1 MKSTK
6 ELVKLCVE
14 GLDQLSENGPDEK
27 YIEDVELT
35 IQAIKNIL
43 LGKPISQLKKKD
55 KDKVISDED
64 RKELAFLF
72 TKTTTNDTGLIEKLI
87 VNLKYFGVDCKRNVV
102 SILSHL
108 AKEEDTLKDHVS
120 VNPQIIELLVNCY
133 SDHDYSPETGVC
145 LFTGEILQA
154 FIRSIGDP
162 VVEVILFS
170 GGEKDEHS
178 YMVWNFFN
186 EYVDIPSFDVQTQ
199 AFNTLKEIFL
209 TKHPKLG
216 VVVRKSAVKLI
227 TEKEEEFFKYFNQM
241 LQSPTFVTCR
251 QSLMLLHQILFDPEK
266 KTYRAMMHYIK
277 RKRNLKIA
285 MNLLRDSSD
294 QIQFEAFHL
303 FKVFV
308 LNPKRSPEVTHILS
322 KPKNIKNLVAFLSTF
337 KDKFKDSHF
346 GSNESGAG
354 YELFQS
360 ELKNVI
366 ESVKSLEKRDEIA
379 ASDRKKSSET
389 GAFGEPIQ

>member
-1 MKSTK
+1 
-6 ELVKLCVE
+6 
-14 GLDQLSENGPDEK
+14 
-27 YIEDVELT
+27 
-35 IQAIKNIL
+35 
-43 LGKPISQLKKKD
+43 
-55 KDKVISDED
+55 
-64 RKELAFLF
+64 
-72 TKTTTNDTGLIEKLI
+72 
-87 VNLKYFGVDCKRNVV
+87 
-102 SILSHL
+102 
-108 AKEEDTLKDHVS
+108 
-120 VNPQIIELLVNCY
+120 
-133 SDHDYSPETGVC
+133 
-145 LFTGEILQA
+145 
-154 FIRSIGDP
+154 
-162 VVEVILFS
+162 
-170 GGEKDEHS
+170 
-178 YMVWNFFN
+178 
-186 EYVDIPSFDVQTQ
+186 
-199 AFNTLKEIFL
+199 
-209 TKHPKLG
+209 
-216 VVVRKSAVKLI
+216 
-227 TEKEEEFFKYFNQM
+227 
-241 LQSPTFVTCR
+241 
-251 QSLMLLHQILFDPEK
+251 
-266 KTYRAMMHYIK
+266 MMHYIK